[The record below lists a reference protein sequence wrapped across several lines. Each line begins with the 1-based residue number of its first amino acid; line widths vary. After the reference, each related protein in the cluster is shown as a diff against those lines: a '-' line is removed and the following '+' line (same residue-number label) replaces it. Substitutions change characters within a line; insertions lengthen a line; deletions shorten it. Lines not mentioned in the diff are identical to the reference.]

1 MKAEFNDT
9 LLIKFFLKKT
19 TEEENRSIYEW
30 LAFSPKNKKEFA
42 RLQLIWNF
50 SAMKYLNRH
59 IDTEKDLQQIK
70 TRIYR
75 RKARW
80 EKIRTI
86 AYTAVSTAAVV
97 ASVLW
102 FATPESSPVSPSG
115 QTASRSD
122 ETEIFIPKG
131 LEGNITLADG
141 SKVWLNSGS
150 RITYPKDY
158 SAENRKLFLD
168 GEAYFEIKTDKAHPF
183 VVETSKVSVLVTGT
197 RFNLSSYPDDN
208 TVETTLC
215 QGSVTL
221 RRHDAQKE
229 IHLKPNDKVTYH
241 KDNGAIQKEIVD
253 SRVAIAWKDGILSFK
268 EVPLRE
274 IIKKLERKFNTTIRI
289 QDPQIGEY
297 TYTATFEKEKGLKA
311 ILDIIVTSA
320 PIIYRQEQDGSITLL
335 LT

>member
-30 LAFSPKNKKEFA
+30 LTSSPKNKKEFA
-42 RLQLIWNF
+42 RLQFIWNF
-50 SAMKYLNRH
+50 SALKYLNRH
-59 IDTEKDLQQIK
+59 IDTDKDLQLIK

-75 RKARW
+75 RKAHW
-80 EKIRTI
+80 EKFRTI
-86 AYTAVSTAAVV
+86 VYTAVSTAAVAALV
-97 ASVLW
+97 FL
-102 FATPESSPVSPSG
+102 FTPPKSSQVSSSE
-115 QTASRSD
+115 QTAQQTNQ
-122 ETEIFIPKG
+122 TEIFIPKG
-131 LEGNITLADG
+131 LEGNVTLADG

-183 VVETSKVSVLVTGT
+183 LVETSKVSVLVTGT
-197 RFNLSSYPDDN
+197 RFNLSSYSDDN

-221 RRHDAQKE
+221 RQHDAKKE
-229 IHLKPNDKVTYH
+229 IHLKPNDKVIYH
-241 KDNGAIQKEIVD
+241 KDNGAIRKEIVD
-253 SRVAIAWKDGILSFK
+253 SQVAIAWKDGILSFK

-274 IIKKLERKFNTTIRI
+274 IIKKLERKFNTPIHI
-289 QDPQIGEY
+289 QDPKIGEY
-297 TYTATFEKEKGLKA
+297 TYTATFEKEKGLQA

-320 PIIYRQEQDGSITLL
+320 PIIYRQENDGSITLL